1 MKIRLA
7 ILGMLLL
14 AFACQEQ
21 PVPDKPLDPSSNGDK
36 NQLSF
41 RATIEERSS
50 AGRLAGA
57 SVTWRAGDQI
67 RVFNKDHVSGVVFTL
82 QSGDGQK
89 EGSFVG
95 EKLSGE
101 GPFFF
106 VYPASMGGTLSGEK
120 IDAVHVPE
128 SQYYVS
134 KSAGL
139 CAGMSVGRASTL
151 SGSRAIALR
160 NVDAL
165 LQLSVKGGKKVSK
178 IHVYTNGT
186 ESLCGAAS
194 LSIPADGAPS
204 LAFDA
209 GSRNGAGQRLTLDC
223 GRRGVQLSN
232 TGTKFYL
239 SVPAGSFMQGLY
251 LEVLDTEQHAMTA
264 YRPSQIS
271 VERNAIREMAPLTY
285 AAQYKAA
292 FLLPELL
299 PYPTPVEAGGFTGV
313 LPTDE
318 ALDPCCPY
326 VRGAGQYAFSVADGA
341 LNLRVQDW
349 SQGFSLNLGISD
361 DEPLVPGTSTTK
373 DVSVTTQG
381 HTGGIASGSARMQVL
396 KKVGNR
402 VWLSDGSNGFI
413 LFFKD

>member
-1 MKIRLA
+1 MKIKLA
-7 ILGMLLL
+7 FWGMLLL
-14 AFACQEQ
+14 ALACQEQ
-21 PVPDKPLDPSSNGDK
+21 PVPDKPVDPSSNGDK

-41 RATIEERSS
+41 RATIEERSAAS
-50 AGRLAGA
+50 RLAGA
-57 SVTWRAGDQI
+57 SITWRAGDQI

-82 QSGDGQK
+82 RSGDGQK

-95 EKLSGE
+95 EKLSDE

-120 IDAVHVPE
+120 IDAIQVPE
-128 SQYYVS
+128 TQYYVS
-134 KSAGL
+134 AGLSAGL
-139 CAGMSVGRASTL
+139 AVGRASSL
-151 SGSRAIALR
+151 SGSQAIALQ
-160 NVDAL
+160 NLDAL

-209 GSRNGAGQRLTLDC
+209 GSRNGAGQHITLDC
-223 GRRGVQLSN
+223 RRRGVQLSN

-271 VERNAIREMAPLTY
+271 VERNAIRDMAPLSY
-285 AAQYKAA
+285 AAQCKAA

-299 PYPTPVEAGGFTGV
+299 PYPASVEAGGFTGV
-313 LPTDE
+313 LPTDD

-326 VRGAGQYAFSVADGA
+326 IRGAGQYAFSVADGA

-349 SQGFSLNLGISD
+349 SQGFSLNLGIPD
-361 DEPLVPGTSTTK
+361 GEPLVPGASTSK
-373 DVSVTTQG
+373 AVSVTTQG
-381 HTGGIASGSARMQVL
+381 NTGGIASGSARMQVL

-402 VWLSDGSNGFI
+402 VWLTDGSKGFI
-413 LFFKD
+413 MFFED

>member
-1 MKIRLA
+1 MKIKLA
-7 ILGMLLL
+7 FWGMLLL
-14 AFACQEQ
+14 ALACQEQ
-21 PVPDKPLDPSSNGDK
+21 PFPDKPLDPSSKVDP
-36 NQLSF
+36 NQFSF
-41 RATIEERSS
+41 RATVEERSS
-50 AGRLAGA
+50 ANRSAGA
-57 SVTWRAGDQI
+57 SVMWRAGDQI
-67 RVFNKDHVSGVVFTL
+67 RVFNSEHASGVVFTL
-82 QSGDGQK
+82 QSGDGQR

-120 IDAVHVPE
+120 VTAVHVPE
-128 SQYYVS
+128 TQQYIP
-134 KSAGL
+134 KNNGL
-139 CAGMSVGRASTL
+139 GAGMAVGRVSTL
-151 SGSRAIALR
+151 SDLQAITIQ

-165 LQLSVKGGKKVSK
+165 LQLSVKGGKKISK
-178 IHVYTNGT
+178 IHVYSNGT

-209 GSRNGAGQRLTLDC
+209 GSRNGAGQRITVDC

-239 SVPAGSFMQGLY
+239 SVPAGSFMQGFY

-326 VRGAGQYAFSVADGA
+326 VRGAGQYAFSVADDA
-341 LNLRVQDW
+341 WNLRIQDW
-349 SQGFSLNLGISD
+349 SKGFSLNLGIPAG
-361 DEPLVPGTSTTK
+361 EPLVPGTSTTNA
-373 DVSVTTQG
+373 VRVTPLG
-381 HTGGIASGSARMQVL
+381 NTGGIASGSAPMQVL
-396 KKVGNR
+396 KKIGNR
-402 VWLSDGSNGFI
+402 VWLSDGSNGYI
-413 LFFKD
+413 LFLED